1 MYTYITSFDQTGNFF
16 KDLVDTPVIGLDT
29 ETTSL
34 DYLGAVSILL
44 QIKIKDGI
52 YIFDLRKIEDR
63 HIVYILDLIQSSN
76 KIVIGHNIK
85 YDLQILYNKYK
96 ILLTNV
102 YDTMLGEVLI
112 NQGLGFPLISL
123 KEVIKRYTGREISK
137 ETRKEFYDNP
147 DIIITQEILIYSME
161 DVQFLE
167 EIREKQLKA
176 LEESKQLRVVELEM
190 KLVPVTA
197 MMEYHGVL
205 IDIEKWE
212 SINKNVAETRIR
224 AENELLDDIMRA
236 IPYYEANNALD
247 IARTLKFEP
256 KAKYKQDI
264 LESITETDK
273 IKDFIRNGVWVE
285 SKYGKNK
292 GSLMLLEGINVASND
307 QILAILNVV
316 YDLNVKDTLE
326 NTLRSIPDAPAV
338 VNKLLFYREYAKKS
352 SAYGEGLL
360 EKIHPKTGR
369 LHAKFN
375 QLGAASGR
383 YSSDSPNLQNIPRP
397 SKSDTGDY
405 INYRSCFIAG
415 DGYKYITIDYA
426 QQEYRLI
433 GCITGEKK
441 IIDAY
446 KAEKDLHTLTGSIV
460 NNVSLEAVT
469 KEQRTNAKPVNFGV
483 FYGSTAYGL
492 SYNLGISLDEAT
504 RIYDALMDGIPTF
517 RAVRDAIQEKVLE
530 KLYSV
535 TLLGRRRYFA
545 KKTLFVDS
553 GERYKY
559 INRIKR
565 EGFNHCVQGTGAD
578 ITKLAMIGVFYEN
591 PFGDDLKLL
600 LAEHDE
606 IVCQVKD
613 ECVEEAFEFIKT
625 KMIEAE
631 QPFLGE
637 IPAVVDGVISD
648 SWEKS

>member
-1 MYTYITSFDQTGNFF
+1 MYTYITSFDQVGNFF
-16 KDLVDTPVIGLDT
+16 KDLGDTSVIGLDT

-34 DYLGAVSILL
+34 DYLTAVPILL
-44 QIKIKDGI
+44 QIKIKDTI
-52 YIFDLRKIEDR
+52 YIFDLRKIENR

-85 YDLQILYNKYK
+85 YDIQILYNNYK

-123 KEVIKRYTGREISK
+123 KEVIKRHTGREISK
-137 ETRKEFYDNP
+137 EIRKEFYDNP

-167 EIREKQLKA
+167 EIRAKQLKA
-176 LEESKQLRVVELEM
+176 LEESKQLSVVDLEM

-197 MMEYHGVL
+197 MMEYNGVL
-205 IDIEKWE
+205 IDVEKWE
-212 SINKNVAETRIR
+212 SINKTVELIRIKAEQDLFKEIVNVIPINTVDNALVVAET
-224 AENELLDDIMRA
+224 
-236 IPYYEANNALD
+236 
-247 IARTLKFEP
+247 LKFAP
-256 KAKYKQDI
+256 LAGYKKEI
-264 LESITETDK
+264 LESITN
-273 IKDFIRNGVWVE
+273 KDEIINFIRYGIWVE

-292 GSLMLLEGINVASND
+292 GSLTLLEGLNVSSNE
-307 QILAILNVV
+307 QILAVL
-316 YDLNVKDTLE
+316 
-326 NTLRSIPDAPAV
+326 
-338 VNKLLFYREYAKKS
+338 NKLYGLNITDTNEKTLNSIENKPAIIDKILLYREYAKKT

-375 QLGAASGR
+375 QLGTATGR
-383 YSSDSPNLQNIPRP
+383 YSSDGPNLQNIPRP
-397 SKSDTGDY
+397 SRLSTGEY

-415 DGYKYITIDYA
+415 EGYKIITCDYA

-433 GCITGEKK
+433 GRVTGEQK

-446 KAEKDLHTLTGSIV
+446 KAGKDLHTLTGSIV
-460 NNVSLEAVT
+460 NNVKLEDVT
-469 KEQRTNAKPVNFGV
+469 KEQRTDAKPVNFGV

-492 SYNLGISLDEAT
+492 AYNLGISLEEAD
-504 RIYDALMDGIPTF
+504 RIYSALMGGIPTF
-517 RAVRDAIQEKVLE
+517 KAVRDAIQEKVLE
-530 KLYSV
+530 KYYSV
-535 TLLGRRRYFA
+535 TLLGRRRYFS
-545 KKTLFVDS
+545 KKTLFKDS
-553 GERYKY
+553 SERYKY

-565 EGFNHCVQGTGAD
+565 EGFNHVVQGTGAD
-578 ITKLAMIGVFYEN
+578 ITKMAMLKIFYEN
-591 PFGDDLKLL
+591 PFAGGLLML

-606 IVCQVKD
+606 IVCLVKN
-613 ECVEEAFEFIKT
+613 EYVEEAFEFIKN

-648 SWEKS
+648 CWEKS